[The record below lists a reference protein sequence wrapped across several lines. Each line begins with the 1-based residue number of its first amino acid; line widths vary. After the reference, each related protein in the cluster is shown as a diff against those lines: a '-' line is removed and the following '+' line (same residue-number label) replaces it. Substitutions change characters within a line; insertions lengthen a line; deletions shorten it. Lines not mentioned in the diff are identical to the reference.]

1 MKKLLL
7 LTLTSIALFAT
18 NPIVVLETT
27 QGKIEI
33 QLQPKI
39 APKAVENFVTHI
51 KNEYYN
57 GLIFHRII
65 KNFMIQGGDPTGTG
79 RGGQSIWNKSFKDEF
94 SPKALFNKSGILA
107 MANAGPNT
115 NGSQFFI
122 TTKPTPWLNG
132 HHTIFG
138 YVTKATYNTVI
149 KLENVQTSGNRSGN
163 KPLKEQKIIKAYIK

>member
-51 KNEYYN
+51 KNGYYN

-94 SPKALFNKSGILA
+94 SPKALFNKSGILP

-115 NGSQFFI
+115 NGVGFVVM
-122 TTKPTPWLNG
+122 KN
-132 HHTIFG
+132 
-138 YVTKATYNTVI
+138 
-149 KLENVQTSGNRSGN
+149 
-163 KPLKEQKIIKAYIK
+163 